1 MCGQDAGLV
10 GKLKE
15 ARLWLSIKSR
25 TDAAQL
31 ENFEVVSSLSPD
43 GSHSLSKIGDGHS
56 WLVTQGFCDH
66 LVARSASREAVKK
79 ILPKG
84 TR

>member
-25 TDAAQL
+25 TDVAQL
-31 ENFEVVSSLSPD
+31 ENFEVVSSLSPVWFTRPIKD
-43 GSHSLSKIGDGHS
+43 GRWAFLAGLLIGALIGIA
-56 WLVTQGFCDH
+56 LMCILQ
-66 LVARSASREAVKK
+66 ASREE
-79 ILPKG
+79 
-84 TR
+84 